1 MADYNAFNGHAV
13 ARQDGHLLVVSLNRP
28 ERLNA
33 MGAGLQ
39 QDLTAIFEVARDDRS
54 VRAILLRGEGRAFCA
69 GGDVKDFDERASGPQ
84 RPTRV
89 YDTVRG
95 SRIIETVLSVP
106 QPIVA
111 AVQGYAMGLGST
123 LALLCDV
130 VVAADDATF
139 ADSHV
144 NIGIVAG
151 DGGAVLWPLLLPF
164 GAAKWYLLTGDR
176 ISGAEAARIGLI
188 LRSVPPEKLLEE
200 ATAAAQR
207 LADGAPLAVQGTKA
221 TINRILQ
228 ERIKL
233 LLETGL
239 LYEGATYM
247 SDDHREAAA
256 AFVAKRSPTFT
267 GQ

>member
-1 MADYNAFNGHAV
+1 MPDYSSLTGHAL

-33 MGAGLQ
+33 MGGTLL
-39 QDLTAIFEVARDDRS
+39 QDLTTILETARDDRS

-69 GGDVKDFDERASGPQ
+69 GGDVKSFDEQASG
-84 RPTRV
+84 TRQATRIF
-89 YDTVRG
+89 DTTRG
-95 SRIIETVLSVP
+95 SRLIETVLSVP

-111 AVQGYAMGLGST
+111 AVHGYAMGLGST

-130 VVAADDATF
+130 VIAAEDATF
-139 ADSHV
+139 SDSHV

-176 ISGAEAARIGLI
+176 ISGAEAARIGLV
-188 LRSVPPEKLLEE
+188 LRSVPAERLLDD
-200 ATAAAQR
+200 ATAAARR
-207 LADGAPLAVQGTKA
+207 LADGAPLAIQGTKA

-228 ERIKL
+228 DRMHL

-256 AFVAKRSPTFT
+256 AFVAKRTPTFS